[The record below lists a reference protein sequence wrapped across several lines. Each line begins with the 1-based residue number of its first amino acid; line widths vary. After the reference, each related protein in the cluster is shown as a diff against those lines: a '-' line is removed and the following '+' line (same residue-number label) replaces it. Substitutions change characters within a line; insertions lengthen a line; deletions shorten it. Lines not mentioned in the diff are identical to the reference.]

1 MKKKKRLL
9 ILAMIGLT
17 FCSEPLISQE
27 TQAYRG
33 TPAEE
38 RMASWEEHVRMRDS
52 SPFRGMHWFELGPRF
67 MGGRVETI
75 DAIPGT
81 GTIYVGFGA
90 GNVWKTTNNGLTWKA
105 VFEHESS
112 VTIGDLEISDSH
124 PDTVWVGTGENLM
137 ARSSFAGMGVFKS
150 EDGGE
155 TWTNM
160 GLHESHHIGRIVIHP
175 QNPDIV
181 YVAVLGHEYTYNP
194 ERGIYKTTDGGK
206 TWERSLFINER
217 VAGVDVVMDPEDPDI
232 LYASTLERDRKA
244 WNNIGTGEG
253 SGIHKSTDGGKTWQ
267 RLSGGL
273 PEGPHIGRIGLDVA
287 PSDPSV
293 VYAWLVNQTPSKVK
307 TKKGEET
314 VRPGPEVYRSAD
326 KGETWTRMAM
336 ENEKVALHSYG
347 DIRVAPDDP
356 DTIYLL
362 GVNIMISTDAGET
375 FERLEGTIAHLYK
388 HPARA
393 LHLDQHELWIDPRDP
408 KRLILGNDGGVYK
421 SRDQGKSWLHLNNIP
436 AGEYYAVSVDMAEP
450 YNIYGGNQDNAAQFG
465 PGDRL
470 PEDGIDDHFQYV
482 WIDLWGGGDS
492 YITLADPTDPDTIYF
507 EQQFGNFQRKNMRT
521 GEITRIRPRL
531 KDEDPPLRY
540 NWMSPF
546 IISHHNPLTVYFGA
560 NKLFKS
566 LNRGDT
572 WHNISPDL
580 TTQPGPEKQG
590 NVPYGTITTL
600 SESPLE
606 PGLLYVGTDDGMV
619 WVTRNDGVKW
629 DRINS
634 GLPDKWVSRVEAS
647 YAEPGTVYVS
657 LTGYR
662 EDDFATY
669 LYGSQD
675 YGQTWTSLSAG
686 LPAEQFNVIRED
698 PTNPDILYAGSD
710 QGGVYVSPDKGSRWM
725 SLCADLPTVAVHDIA
740 VHPRDRELVIAT
752 HGRSFFKLDLI
763 PVQEFSTEVELKSP
777 HLFPI
782 RPARLPRSRDYGGD
796 WAFETGRTPV
806 MYYYLTGD
814 QTVNFRIFDKNDT
827 EVKSWS
833 EDGKK
838 GINTTTWDLTP
849 QEQRNRKG
857 VYEPALRLVRPG
869 LYRIEIQVGEVGVSE
884 TVEVRAPVQ
893 ARVGN

>member
-1 MKKKKRLL
+1 MKKLL
-9 ILAMIGLT
+9 ILTIMSGL
-17 FCSEPLISQE
+17 FLAPGAHFPQE
-27 TQAYRG
+27 VKLHRA
-33 TPAEE
+33 TPADG
-38 RMASWEEHVRMRDS
+38 RLASWLEHVHMRDS
-52 SPFRGMHWFELGPRF
+52 SPFQGMHWFELGPRF
-67 MGGRVETI
+67 MGGRVETV

-90 GNVWKTTNNGLTWKA
+90 GNIWKTTNSGLTWKA

-124 PDTVWVGTGENLM
+124 PDIVWVGTGENLM

-155 TWTNM
+155 SWTNM

-181 YVAVLGHEYTYNP
+181 YVAVLGHEYTFNP
-194 ERGIYKTTDGGK
+194 ERGIYRTNDGGR
-206 TWERSLFINER
+206 TWERSLFVNER
-217 VAGVDVVMDPEDPDI
+217 VAGVDVVMDPEDPEI
-232 LYASTLERDRKA
+232 LYASTQERDRKA
-244 WNNIGTGEG
+244 WNNYETGEG
-253 SGIHKSTDGGKTWQ
+253 SGIYRTMNGGKTWQ
-267 RLSGGL
+267 RLAGGL
-273 PEGPHIGRIGLDVA
+273 PGGTHIGRIGLAVA
-287 PSDPSV
+287 PSNPNV
-293 VYAWLVNQTPSKVK
+293 VYAWLVNQTPRKVK
-307 TKKGEET
+307 TDKGEET

-326 KGETWTRMAM
+326 KGETWARMAM
-336 ENEKVALHSYG
+336 KNEKVALHSYG
-347 DIRVAPDDP
+347 DIRVAPDNP

-362 GVNIMISTDAGET
+362 GVNIMISEDAGES
-375 FERLEGTIAHLYK
+375 FERLEGTIVHLYK

-393 LHLDQHELWIDPRDP
+393 LHLDQHELWIDPQDP
-408 KRLILGNDGGVYK
+408 ARLILGNDGGVYT
-421 SRDQGKSWLHLNNIP
+421 SRDRGRSWLHLNNIP

-470 PEDGIDDHFQYV
+470 PEDGIDDPFQYV

-492 YITLADPTDPDTIYF
+492 YITRADPTDPDTIYF
-507 EQQFGNFQRKNMRT
+507 EQQFGNFQRKNMKT
-521 GEITRIRPRL
+521 GEIARIRPRL
-531 KDEDPPLRY
+531 EKEDPPLRY

-546 IISHHNPLTVYFGA
+546 IISRHNPLTVYFGA

-572 WHNISPDL
+572 WHCISPDL

-600 SESPLE
+600 SESPID
-606 PGLLYVGTDDGMV
+606 PGLLFAGTDDGLV
-619 WVTRNDGVKW
+619 WMTRNDGIKW

-634 GLPDKWVSRVEAS
+634 GLPGKWVSRVEAS
-647 YAEPGTVYVS
+647 SADPGTVYVS

-662 EDDFATY
+662 EDDFETY
-669 LYGSQD
+669 LFRSQD
-675 YGQTWTSLSAG
+675 YGKTWTSLAEG
-686 LPAEQFNVIRED
+686 LPAQQYNVIRDD
-698 PTNPDILYAGSD
+698 PKDPDILYVGSD
-710 QGGVYVSPDKGSRWM
+710 QGGVFMSPDKGSSWV

-740 VHPRDRELVIAT
+740 VHPRDREMVIAT

-763 PVQEFSTEVELKSP
+763 PVQDFSSELESKVV
-777 HLFPI
+777 HIFPI
-782 RPARLPRSRDYGGD
+782 RHALLPQTRDYGGD
-796 WAFETGRTPV
+796 WAFETGRIPV
-806 MYYYLTGD
+806 MYYYLTKD
-814 QTVNFRIFDKNDT
+814 QRVNLRVLGKNDT
-827 EVKSWS
+827 EVKAWI

-849 QEQRNRKG
+849 QEQTNRRG

-869 LYRIEIQVGEVGVSE
+869 SYRLEIQAGEVTATE
-884 TVEVRAPVQ
+884 RFEVQAPVQ
-893 ARVGN
+893 AKVGN